1 MDSELRVYVNGKI
14 VPASEASVSVF
25 DASFQSG
32 DAVWEGMRVYHG
44 IVFRLEQHLER
55 LDASAATTRIVS
67 PLARAELIDAMYSV
81 LEANAFEHDVHIRM
95 MLSRG
100 TRSTSG
106 MDPSNAPPVG
116 TLVIIPETKPVAQ
129 VPRPISLATVPI
141 RRPRPDVLDP
151 NVHHSNQL
159 NTILAR
165 LFARDAGAD
174 AALMLDADGYAVE
187 TDTAN
192 VFCVSEGKL
201 LTPPPDACTRG
212 VTRGIV
218 LDLARQRG
226 METIEANLHLFQL
239 YSASEAFVVGT
250 LGELAPVSSLDT
262 RQIGTG
268 SGGPAWQV
276 LLADYRALIEHEC
289 ANQTNGVPPADTSS
303 GTVAHHEVERGATHL
318 GTEVAPR

>member
-1 MDSELRVYVNGKI
+1 MDSELRVYVNGEI
-14 VPASEASVSVF
+14 VLASEASVSVF

-44 IVFRLEQHLER
+44 TVFRLEQHLER
-55 LDASAATTRIVS
+55 LEASAVTTRIVS
-67 PLARAELIDAMYSV
+67 PLARSQLGDAIYSV
-81 LEANAFEHDVHIRM
+81 LKANGFEHDVHIRM

-100 TRSTSG
+100 TRTTSG
-106 MDPSNAPPVG
+106 MDPANAPPVG
-116 TLVIIPETKPVAQ
+116 TLVIIPETKPVPP
-129 VPRPISLATVPI
+129 VPQPVVLATVPI

-165 LFARDAGAD
+165 LFARDAGAE

-192 VFCVSEGKL
+192 LFCVSDDKL

-218 LDLARQRG
+218 LELARRRG
-226 METIEANLHLFQL
+226 IGVVEANLHLFQL

-250 LGELAPVSSLDT
+250 LGELVPVASVDA
-262 RQIGTG
+262 RPIGAG
-268 SGGPAWQV
+268 SGGPVWKA
-276 LLADYRALIEHEC
+276 LLSDYRRLVDHEC
-289 ANQTNGVPPADTSS
+289 AGLPAEAGPNSDTVRPQDA
-303 GTVAHHEVERGATHL
+303 GMGAEYAETHV
-318 GTEVAPR
+318 TSR